1 MFTESFRFTNKR
13 RWRLDKPKPYES
25 LPYLSK
31 QTSSEFARHKKSQQK
46 SKKFNRKVI
55 EMETTK
61 EQHSQEKE
69 KHNHDHD
76 HNHGKMPIILY
87 FIGLALAIV
96 ALFLSGEYQLIKNI
110 MFSLATISAGY
121 HVIVLEGLGETI
133 ENTKANNKFMPNSHI
148 LMGLAAIG
156 ASAIGNFWEGTLLI
170 LIFSGAHF
178 LEDYAEGRSR
188 REITKLLEMNPTTAR
203 LILPDG
209 NTKIVD
215 VSELTV
221 GDQLQV
227 LNGDQ
232 VPIDGVILS
241 GSTSIDESSIN
252 GESIPNEKTKGD
264 TVFGSTI
271 NGTGTFTMEVTK
283 ENEDTVFSKILQ
295 LVNQNQDN
303 QTKAASI
310 IQKFEPKYVTVVL
323 IAIPLFVL
331 LAPVLLDWTWSQSI
345 YRGLVLLVAASPC
358 ALAAATVSVTLS
370 TTSNLAKKGVLS
382 KGSSYLSQLADTQAI
397 AFDKT
402 GTLTKGKPEVTN
414 YYFADSVNEENMI
427 DIVVA
432 LEKESN
438 HPLADAILRKFEQKN
453 KLTIEVEN
461 QIGKGLTGDYN
472 GRNYR
477 IGKPTSFDNVEN
489 EYIRLNNEWASEGKT
504 VVYVAE
510 DENVIGLI
518 ALMDVPS
525 EHAKETIDYF
535 REQGIHT
542 TLITGDSEMT
552 GKAVAKQLGIDEVI
566 ANVMPEDKSRIIDEQ
581 KEKYGVV
588 TMVGDGVNDAPAL
601 VNADVG
607 IAMGDGTDVA
617 VEVSDLVLMQNDL
630 SKLVQ
635 SHNISTKMN
644 RVIWQNVIFS
654 MAVVAF
660 LVVVSFLG
668 LTDIAIS
675 VIIHEGS
682 TLVVI
687 LNGLRL
693 LRSNSKPIK
702 N

>member
-1 MFTESFRFTNKR
+1 
-13 RWRLDKPKPYES
+13 
-25 LPYLSK
+25 
-31 QTSSEFARHKKSQQK
+31 
-46 SKKFNRKVI
+46 
-55 EMETTK
+55 METIE
-61 EQHSQEKE
+61 EQQSQEKHN
-69 KHNHDHD
+69 HNHDHD
-76 HNHGKMPIILY
+76 HEHGKMPIVLY
-87 FIGLALAIV
+87 FIGLALAVI
-96 ALFLSGEYQLIKNI
+96 ALFLNEDYQLMRNI
-110 MFSLATISAGY
+110 LFSIATISAGY
-121 HVIVLEGLGETI
+121 HVIILEGLGETI
-133 ENTKANNKFMPNSHI
+133 ENSKVQKKFMPNSHI

-156 ASAIGNFWEGTLLI
+156 ASLMGNFWEGTLLI

-178 LEDYAEGRSR
+178 LEDYAEGRSK

-203 LILPDG
+203 LIQPDG
-209 NTKIVD
+209 STKNVD
-215 VSELTV
+215 VSELKV

-252 GESIPNEKTKGD
+252 GESIPKEKSKGD
-264 TVFGSTI
+264 DVFGSTI

-283 ENEDTVFSKILQ
+283 ENKDTVFSKILQ

-323 IAIPLFVL
+323 IAIPLFML
-331 LAPVLLDWTWSQSI
+331 LAPFLLDWTWSQSI

-461 QIGKGLTGDYN
+461 QIGKGLTGDYK

-477 IGKPTSFDNVEN
+477 IGKPTSFDDVSD
-489 EYIRLNNEWASEGKT
+489 EYSRLNNEWSSEGKT
-504 VVYVAE
+504 VVYVAV
-510 DENVIGLI
+510 DEAVIGLI

-581 KEKYGVV
+581 KEKYGV
-588 TMVGDGVNDAPAL
+588 TAMVGDGVNDAPAL

-630 SKLVQ
+630 SKLVKA
-635 SHNISTKMN
+635 HEISSKMN
-644 RVIWQNVIFS
+644 RVIWQNILFS

-660 LVVVSFLG
+660 LVVVSLLG

-693 LRSNSKPIK
+693 LGSNSKPIK

>member
-1 MFTESFRFTNKR
+1 MIQEVN
-13 RWRLDKPKPYES
+13 DG
-25 LPYLSK
+25 K
-31 QTSSEFARHKKSQQK
+31 QRNYKLYREAIEVETIQEQQ
-46 SKKFNRKVI
+46 
-55 EMETTK
+55 
-61 EQHSQEKE
+61 SQEKHN
-69 KHNHDHD
+69 HNHDHD
-76 HNHGKMPIILY
+76 HDHGKMPVVLY
-87 FIGLALAIV
+87 FIGLALAVI
-96 ALFLSGEYQLIKNI
+96 ALFLNEDYQLMRNI
-110 MFSLATISAGY
+110 LFSIATISAGY
-121 HVIVLEGLGETI
+121 HVIILEGLGETI
-133 ENTKANNKFMPNSHI
+133 ENSKVQKKFMPNSHI

-156 ASAIGNFWEGTLLI
+156 ASLTGNFWEGILLI

-178 LEDYAEGRSR
+178 LEDYAEGRSK

-203 LILPDG
+203 LVQPDG
-209 NTKIVD
+209 STKNVD
-215 VSELTV
+215 VSELKV

-252 GESIPNEKTKGD
+252 GESIPKEKSKGD
-264 TVFGSTI
+264 DVFGSTI

-283 ENEDTVFSKILQ
+283 ENKDTVFSKILQ

-323 IAIPLFVL
+323 IAIPLFML
-331 LAPVLLDWTWSQSI
+331 LAPFLLDWTWSQSI

-370 TTSNLAKKGVLS
+370 TTSNLTKKGVLS

-453 KLTIEVEN
+453 KLTIEGEN
-461 QIGKGLTGDYN
+461 QIGKGLTGDYK

-477 IGKPTSFDNVEN
+477 IGKPTSFDDVSD
-489 EYIRLNNEWASEGKT
+489 EYSRLNNEWSSEGKT
-504 VVYVAE
+504 VVYVAV
-510 DENVIGLI
+510 DEAVIGLI

>member
-1 MFTESFRFTNKR
+1 
-13 RWRLDKPKPYES
+13 
-25 LPYLSK
+25 
-31 QTSSEFARHKKSQQK
+31 
-46 SKKFNRKVI
+46 
-55 EMETTK
+55 MEDIH
-61 EQHSQEKE
+61 EHQSHGNHS
-69 KHNHDHD
+69 HDHD
-76 HNHGKMPIILY
+76 HGKMPIISY
-87 FIGLALAIV
+87 FVGLGLAIF
-96 ALFLSGEYQLIKNI
+96 ALFLNDENLILQNI
-110 MFSLATISAGY
+110 LFSIATITSGY
-121 HVIVLEGLGETI
+121 HVIILEGIGETI
-133 ENTKANNKFMPNSHI
+133 ANTKIKKKFTPNSHI

-156 ASAIGNFWEGTLLI
+156 ASLIGNFWEGTLLI

-178 LEDYAEGRSR
+178 LEDYAEGRSK
-188 REITKLLEMNPTTAR
+188 REVTKLLEMNPTTAR

-215 VSELTV
+215 VNELKV

-232 VPIDGVILS
+232 VPIDGIILS
-241 GSTSIDESSIN
+241 GTTSIDESSIN
-252 GESIPNEKTKGD
+252 GESIPKEKSKGD
-264 TVFGSTI
+264 GVFGSTI

-283 ENEDTVFSKILQ
+283 ENKDTVFSKILQ

-310 IQKFEPKYVTVVL
+310 IQKFEPKYVNLVL
-323 IAIPLFVL
+323 IVIPLVMVL
-331 LAPVLLDWTWSQSI
+331 TPFLFNWTWSDSI

-382 KGSSYLSQLADTQAI
+382 KGSTYLSQLADLGAI

-414 YYFADSVNEENMI
+414 YYFADSVNEESII
-427 DIVVA
+427 DIIVA

-438 HPLADAILRKFEQKN
+438 HPLANAILEKFEAKN
-453 KLTIEVEN
+453 KIDIEVTN

-472 GRNYR
+472 QNNYR
-477 IGKPTSFDNVEN
+477 IGKPTSFHDVSK
-489 EYIRLNNEWASEGKT
+489 EYIRLNNEWATEGKT

-510 DENVIGLI
+510 NEEVIGLI
-518 ALMDVPS
+518 ALMDIPN
-525 EHAKETIDYF
+525 EHARTTIDYF
-535 REQGIHT
+535 KKLGIHT

-552 GKAVAKQLGIDEVI
+552 GKAVGEQLGIDEVI

-581 KEKYGVV
+581 KEKYGVIA
-588 TMVGDGVNDAPAL
+588 MVGDGVNDAPAL

-617 VEVSDLVLMQNDL
+617 VEVSDLVLMQNNL

-635 SHNISTKMN
+635 SHKISSKMS
-644 RVIWQNVIFS
+644 RVIWQNIIFS

-660 LVVVSFLG
+660 LVVVSLLG
-668 LTDIAIS
+668 LTDITIS

-693 LRSNSKPIK
+693 LTSK
-702 N
+702 

>member
-1 MFTESFRFTNKR
+1 MIQEVN
-13 RWRLDKPKPYES
+13 DG
-25 LPYLSK
+25 K
-31 QTSSEFARHKKSQQK
+31 QRNYKLYREAIEVETIQEQQ
-46 SKKFNRKVI
+46 
-55 EMETTK
+55 
-61 EQHSQEKE
+61 SQEKHNHN
-69 KHNHDHD
+69 HNHDHD
-76 HNHGKMPIILY
+76 HDHGKMPVVLY
-87 FIGLALAIV
+87 FIGLALAVI
-96 ALFLSGEYQLIKNI
+96 ALFLNEDYQLMRNI
-110 MFSLATISAGY
+110 LFSIATISAGY
-121 HVIVLEGLGETI
+121 HVIILEGLGETI
-133 ENTKANNKFMPNSHI
+133 ENSKVQKKFMPNSHI

-156 ASAIGNFWEGTLLI
+156 ASLTGNFWEGTLLI

-178 LEDYAEGRSR
+178 LEDYAEGRSK

-203 LILPDG
+203 LIQPDG
-209 NTKIVD
+209 STKNVD
-215 VSELTV
+215 VSELKV

-252 GESIPNEKTKGD
+252 GESIPKEKSKGD
-264 TVFGSTI
+264 DVFGSTI

-283 ENEDTVFSKILQ
+283 ENKDTVFSKILQ

-323 IAIPLFVL
+323 IAIPLFML
-331 LAPVLLDWTWSQSI
+331 LAPFLLDWTWSQSI

-453 KLTIEVEN
+453 KLTIDVEN
-461 QIGKGLTGDYN
+461 QIGKGLTGDYK

-477 IGKPTSFDNVEN
+477 IGKPTSFDDVSD
-489 EYIRLNNEWASEGKT
+489 EYSRLNNEWSSEGKT
-504 VVYVAE
+504 VVYVAV
-510 DENVIGLI
+510 DEAVIGLI

>member
-1 MFTESFRFTNKR
+1 
-13 RWRLDKPKPYES
+13 
-25 LPYLSK
+25 
-31 QTSSEFARHKKSQQK
+31 
-46 SKKFNRKVI
+46 
-55 EMETTK
+55 METIE
-61 EQHSQEKE
+61 EQQSQE
-69 KHNHDHD
+69 KHNHNHD
-76 HNHGKMPIILY
+76 REHGKMPIVLY
-87 FIGLALAIV
+87 FIGLALAVI
-96 ALFLSGEYQLIKNI
+96 ALFLNEDYQLMRNI
-110 MFSLATISAGY
+110 LFSIATISAGY
-121 HVIVLEGLGETI
+121 HVIILEGLGETI
-133 ENTKANNKFMPNSHI
+133 ENSKVQKKFMPNSHI

-156 ASAIGNFWEGTLLI
+156 ASLTGNFWEGTLLI

-178 LEDYAEGRSR
+178 LEDYAEGRSK

-203 LILPDG
+203 LIQPDG
-209 NTKIVD
+209 STKNVD
-215 VSELTV
+215 VSELKV

-252 GESIPNEKTKGD
+252 GESIPKEKSKGD
-264 TVFGSTI
+264 DVFGSTI

-283 ENEDTVFSKILQ
+283 ENKDTVFSKILQ

-323 IAIPLFVL
+323 IAIPLFML
-331 LAPVLLDWTWSQSI
+331 LAPFLLDWTWSQSI

-453 KLTIEVEN
+453 KLTIEGEN
-461 QIGKGLTGDYN
+461 QIGKGLTGDYK

-477 IGKPTSFDNVEN
+477 IGKPTSFDDVSD
-489 EYIRLNNEWASEGKT
+489 EYSRLNNEWSSEGKT
-504 VVYVAE
+504 VVYVAV
-510 DENVIGLI
+510 DEAVIGLI

>member
-1 MFTESFRFTNKR
+1 
-13 RWRLDKPKPYES
+13 
-25 LPYLSK
+25 
-31 QTSSEFARHKKSQQK
+31 
-46 SKKFNRKVI
+46 
-55 EMETTK
+55 METIQ
-61 EQHSQEKE
+61 EQQSQEKHNHN
-69 KHNHDHD
+69 HNHDHD
-76 HNHGKMPIILY
+76 HDHGKMPVVLY
-87 FIGLALAIV
+87 FIGLALAVI
-96 ALFLSGEYQLIKNI
+96 ALFLNEDYQLMRNI
-110 MFSLATISAGY
+110 LFSIATISAGY
-121 HVIVLEGLGETI
+121 HVIILEGLGETI
-133 ENTKANNKFMPNSHI
+133 ENSKVQKKFMPNSHI

-156 ASAIGNFWEGTLLI
+156 ASLMGNFWEGTLLI

-178 LEDYAEGRSR
+178 LEDYAEGRSK

-203 LILPDG
+203 LIQPDG
-209 NTKIVD
+209 STKNVD
-215 VSELTV
+215 VSELKV

-252 GESIPNEKTKGD
+252 GESIPKEKSKGD
-264 TVFGSTI
+264 GVFGSTI
-271 NGTGTFTMEVTK
+271 NGTGTFTMKVTK
-283 ENEDTVFSKILQ
+283 ENKDTVFSKILQ

-323 IAIPLFVL
+323 IAIPLFML
-331 LAPVLLDWTWSQSI
+331 LAPFLLDWTWSQSV

-358 ALAAATVSVTLS
+358 ALAAATVSATLS
-370 TTSNLAKKGVLS
+370 MTSNLAKKGVLS
-382 KGSSYLSQLADTQAI
+382 KGSSYLSQLADIKAI

-461 QIGKGLTGDYN
+461 QIGKGLTGDYK

-477 IGKPTSFDNVEN
+477 IGKPTSFDDVSD
-489 EYIRLNNEWASEGKT
+489 EYSRLNNEWASEGKT
-504 VVYVAE
+504 VVYVAV
-510 DENVIGLI
+510 DEEVIGLI

>member
-1 MFTESFRFTNKR
+1 MIQEVN
-13 RWRLDKPKPYES
+13 DG
-25 LPYLSK
+25 K
-31 QTSSEFARHKKSQQK
+31 QRNYKLYREAIEVETIQEQQ
-46 SKKFNRKVI
+46 
-55 EMETTK
+55 
-61 EQHSQEKE
+61 SQEKHNHN
-69 KHNHDHD
+69 HNHDHD
-76 HNHGKMPIILY
+76 HDHGKMPVVLY
-87 FIGLALAIV
+87 FIGLALAVI
-96 ALFLSGEYQLIKNI
+96 ALFLNEDYQLMRNI
-110 MFSLATISAGY
+110 LFSIATISAGY
-121 HVIVLEGLGETI
+121 HVIILEGLGETI
-133 ENTKANNKFMPNSHI
+133 ENSKVQKKFMPNSHI

-156 ASAIGNFWEGTLLI
+156 ASLTGNFWEGTLLI

-178 LEDYAEGRSR
+178 LEDYAEGRSK

-203 LILPDG
+203 LIQPDG
-209 NTKIVD
+209 STKNVD
-215 VSELTV
+215 VSELKV

-252 GESIPNEKTKGD
+252 GESIPKEKSKGD
-264 TVFGSTI
+264 DVFGSTI

-283 ENEDTVFSKILQ
+283 ENKDTVFSKILQ

-323 IAIPLFVL
+323 IAIPLFML
-331 LAPVLLDWTWSQSI
+331 LAPFLLDWTWSQSI

-461 QIGKGLTGDYN
+461 QIGKGLTGDYK

-477 IGKPTSFDNVEN
+477 IGKPTSFDDVSD
-489 EYIRLNNEWASEGKT
+489 EYSRLNNEWSSEGKT
-504 VVYVAE
+504 VVYVAV
-510 DENVIGLI
+510 DEAVIGLI

>member
-1 MFTESFRFTNKR
+1 
-13 RWRLDKPKPYES
+13 
-25 LPYLSK
+25 
-31 QTSSEFARHKKSQQK
+31 
-46 SKKFNRKVI
+46 
-55 EMETTK
+55 METTK

-133 ENTKANNKFMPNSHI
+133 ENTKANNKFTPNSHI

-283 ENEDTVFSKILQ
+283 ENEDTAFSKILQ

-414 YYFADSVNEENMI
+414 YYFADSVNEENII

-489 EYIRLNNEWASEGKT
+489 EYIRLNKEWASEGKT

-518 ALMDVPS
+518 ALMDIPS
-525 EHAKETIDYF
+525 EHAKETINYF
-535 REQGIHT
+535 KEHGIHT

-552 GKAVAKQLGIDEVI
+552 GKAVAEQLGIDEVI

-581 KEKYGVV
+581 KEKYGV
-588 TMVGDGVNDAPAL
+588 TAMVGDGVNDAPAL

-607 IAMGDGTDVA
+607 IAMGEGTDVA
-617 VEVSDLVLMQNDL
+617 VEVSDLVLMQNNL

-635 SHNISTKMN
+635 SHNIATKMN
-644 RVIWQNVIFS
+644 RVIWQNIFFS
-654 MAVVAF
+654 MAVVVF
-660 LVVVSFLG
+660 LIIASFLG

-675 VIIHEGS
+675 VFLHEGS

-693 LRSNSKPIK
+693 LKSN
-702 N
+702 

>member
-1 MFTESFRFTNKR
+1 
-13 RWRLDKPKPYES
+13 
-25 LPYLSK
+25 
-31 QTSSEFARHKKSQQK
+31 
-46 SKKFNRKVI
+46 
-55 EMETTK
+55 METIE
-61 EQHSQEKE
+61 EQQSQE
-69 KHNHDHD
+69 KHNHNHD
-76 HNHGKMPIILY
+76 REHGKMPIVLY
-87 FIGLALAIV
+87 FIGLALAVI
-96 ALFLSGEYQLIKNI
+96 ALFLNEDYQLMRNI
-110 MFSLATISAGY
+110 LFSIATISAGY
-121 HVIVLEGLGETI
+121 HVIILEGLGETI
-133 ENTKANNKFMPNSHI
+133 ENSKVQKKFMPNSHI

-156 ASAIGNFWEGTLLI
+156 DSLMGNFWEGTLLI

-178 LEDYAEGRSR
+178 LEDYAEGRSK

-209 NTKIVD
+209 STKNVD
-215 VSELTV
+215 VSELKV

-252 GESIPNEKTKGD
+252 GESIPKEKSKGD
-264 TVFGSTI
+264 GVFGSTI
-271 NGTGTFTMEVTK
+271 NGTGTFTMKVTK
-283 ENEDTVFSKILQ
+283 ENKDTVFSKILQ

-323 IAIPLFVL
+323 IAIPLFML
-331 LAPVLLDWTWSQSI
+331 LAPFLLDWTWSQSV

-358 ALAAATVSVTLS
+358 ALAAATVSATLS

-382 KGSSYLSQLADTQAI
+382 KGSSYLSQLADIKAI

-461 QIGKGLTGDYN
+461 QIGKGLTGDYK

-477 IGKPTSFDNVEN
+477 IGKPTSFDDVSD
-489 EYIRLNNEWASEGKT
+489 EYSRLNNEWASEGKT
-504 VVYVAE
+504 VVYVAV
-510 DENVIGLI
+510 DEEVIGLI

-525 EHAKETIDYF
+525 EYAKETIEYF
-535 REQGIHT
+535 RKQVIHT

-581 KEKYGVV
+581 KEKYGV
-588 TMVGDGVNDAPAL
+588 TAMVGDGVNDAPAL

-617 VEVSDLVLMQNDL
+617 VEVSDLVLMQNNL

-635 SHNISTKMN
+635 SHNISSKMN
-644 RVIWQNVIFS
+644 RVIWQNIIFS

-660 LVVVSFLG
+660 LIVVSFLG

-693 LRSNSKPIK
+693 LKAV
-702 N
+702 